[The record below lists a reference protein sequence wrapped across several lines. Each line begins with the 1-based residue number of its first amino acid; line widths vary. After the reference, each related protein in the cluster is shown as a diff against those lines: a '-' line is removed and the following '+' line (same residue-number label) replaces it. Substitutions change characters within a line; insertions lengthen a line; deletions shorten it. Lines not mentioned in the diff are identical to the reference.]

1 MYDQNLNFSQISQN
15 GQKGQVNLDEVSGI
29 HVIGYACLGIQRIV
43 NGLERLINK
52 Y

>member
-29 HVIGYACLGIQRIV
+29 HAIGYACLDLQTPCKWSKEA
-43 NGLERLINK
+43 N
-52 Y
+52 